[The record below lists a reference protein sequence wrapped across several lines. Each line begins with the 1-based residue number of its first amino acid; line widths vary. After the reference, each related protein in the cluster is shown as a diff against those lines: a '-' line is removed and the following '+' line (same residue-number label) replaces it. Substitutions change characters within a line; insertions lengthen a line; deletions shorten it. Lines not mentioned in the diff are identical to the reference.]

1 VKLNSGL
8 TWQSTIQQVNDSSLA
23 NGTCVFKKETIKV
36 LYWNVALYGAETWD
50 TSESRS
56 AIPGSFE
63 MWCWRRM
70 EISWADLVRSEVFRR
85 VKEEKNMT
93 NWIGHVYL
101 RNCLLKQVIVGK
113 MEVSRRM
120 GRKKT

>member
-1 VKLNSGL
+1 
-8 TWQSTIQQVNDSSLA
+8 
-23 NGTCVFKKETIKV
+23 
-36 LYWNVALYGAETWD
+36 
-50 TSESRS
+50 
-56 AIPGSFE
+56 
-63 MWCWRRM
+63 M
-70 EISWADLVRSEVFRR
+70 EKISWADLVRSEVFRR

-93 NWIGHVYL
+93 TWIGHVYL